1 MESLLS
7 FWPSLLLVVL
17 SVVFFI
23 VFWQVI
29 RKMIQRDYELR
40 LLDVKIDTNKTILN
54 LRLQAYER
62 LILLLERLHPEAMI
76 ERVIQ
81 PGMTARELRY
91 ALELAIQAE
100 FNHNLSQQ
108 MYVSDNAWGLVV
120 SAKEEMV
127 KLASLMENALEAGSS
142 AETLQH
148 KISEGIN
155 RSEVPLPTHTAL
167 TFLKAEARSL
177 FA

>member
-1 MESLLS
+1 MENLLS
-7 FWPSLLLVVL
+7 FWPSLLLVML
-17 SVVFFI
+17 TMMFFI
-23 VFWQVI
+23 VFWLVI

-40 LLDVKIDTNKTILN
+40 LLDVKIDTNKAILN

-76 ERVIQ
+76 DRVMQ
-81 PGMTARELRY
+81 PGMSARELRY
-91 ALELAIQAE
+91 ALELAIHAE

-120 SAKEEMV
+120 SAKEEMI
-127 KLASLMENALEAGSS
+127 KLAALMENTLESGAS
-142 AETLQH
+142 AEVLQH

-155 RSEVPLPTHTAL
+155 HSEVPLPTQTAL
-167 TFLKAEARSL
+167 TFLKAEARRM